1 VYNLYAAFILSK
13 TPIFATWLKLNQDLH
28 QQDIQDHQYLHLL
41 KGLKAHGKILSLF
54 FAVMYGKGVALSD
67 TLAIK
72 SDDLLNN
79 HLATIILVTPSES
92 MAQYQMIQL
101 QLLQQELLLYRWN
114 STAPSMVL
122 KSTISLVDAFIKLSK

>member
-1 VYNLYAAFILSK
+1 MV
-13 TPIFATWLKLNQDLH
+13 
-28 QQDIQDHQYLHLL
+28 
-41 KGLKAHGKILSLF
+41 
-54 FAVMYGKGVALSD
+54 KGVALSD

-79 HLATIILVTPSES
+79 HLATIILVTPSRINGTVS
-92 MAQYQMIQL
+92 NDST
-101 QLLQQELLLYRWN
+101 QLLQQETLFDVSKN

>member
-1 VYNLYAAFILSK
+1 MAKEFV
-13 TPIFATWLKLNQDLH
+13 
-28 QQDIQDHQYLHLL
+28 
-41 KGLKAHGKILSLF
+41 
-54 FAVMYGKGVALSD
+54 SD

-79 HLATIILVTPSES
+79 HLATIILVLQES

-101 QLLQQELLLYRWN
+101 QLLQQELLYSIVSKN
-114 STAPSMVL
+114 SAPSMVL